1 MVADLTKSKARAKDR
16 AAKLPPATTMRL
28 GTGQDAASS
37 WKEDAEYRNL
47 RRRGNL
53 KGRNI

>member
-47 RRRGNL
+47 RR
-53 KGRNI
+53 